1 MSRFVACAALV
12 FVAISP
18 SIRADADTTPSDP
31 GTPAT
36 VSADPLPTVQV
47 NGVVWSQVVVGNT
60 VYAAGSFTT
69 ARPAGAAPGTQTT
82 KRNNLLAYDITTGK
96 LITSFAP
103 DLNGQALVVKA
114 SPDKTRIYVG
124 GMFTTANG
132 LARSRVVA
140 YSTSTGKVITTFAPT
155 PGATVRSIT
164 GTNATVYLGGD
175 FTTVSGLP
183 RPYLVAVDAATGKPT
198 SYNPKPNSSVTAM
211 TLAAADQK
219 LVIGGRFTK
228 VGSTAAYGM
237 AALHRSTGAQWPW
250 AVASTVRNAGVNSD
264 ITSLSSDATS
274 VYGSGYVYG
283 AGGNFEGTFRADAAT
298 GNILWMEDCHGDS
311 SSAFATASIVYVASH
326 AHFCANIGG
335 FPEFNP
341 RQNFR
346 ATAFTNKATGKLLT
360 NSEKNYAN
368 FAGQPSPTL
377 LTWFPTMWPGTYTN
391 QGQAAWSVAG
401 NAQYVVYGGEFP
413 TVNTTAQQGLV
424 RFAIPSLAPNLVRPT
439 TSAGLTPTATS
450 TVAGQAT
457 IKWTATA
464 DRDNRLLTYKV
475 YRNYSTITQPP
486 VCVVTDSSLFWSPA
500 ALGCTDTSAPP
511 GSTVT
516 YQVIAFD
523 PYQNRN
529 NGKVATVTIAGS
541 TATPTATPTSSAR
554 PLAPP
559 PAARAIPAVPAA
571 PAVPPATATATPT
584 PTATATPTPTA
595 PAVPVG

>member
-183 RPYLVAVDAATGKPT
+183 RPYLVAVDAVTGKPT

-250 AVASTVRNAGVNSD
+250 AVASTIRNAGVNSD

-298 GNILWMEDCHGDS
+298 GDILWMEDCHGDS
-311 SSAFATASIVYVASH
+311 YSAFATASIPARRTRSSIAARV
-326 AHFCANIGG
+326 
-335 FPEFNP
+335 
-341 RQNFR
+341 
-346 ATAFTNKATGKLLT
+346 T
-360 NSEKNYAN
+360 
-368 FAGQPSPTL
+368 TL
-377 LTWFPTMWPGTYTN
+377 
-391 QGQAAWSVAG
+391 A
-401 NAQYVVYGGEFP
+401 
-413 TVNTTAQQGLV
+413 
-424 RFAIPSLAPNLVRPT
+424 
-439 TSAGLTPTATS
+439 
-450 TVAGQAT
+450 
-457 IKWTATA
+457 
-464 DRDNRLLTYKV
+464 
-475 YRNYSTITQPP
+475 
-486 VCVVTDSSLFWSPA
+486 SPA
-500 ALGCTDTSAPP
+500 SCRRHRSTSD
-511 GSTVT
+511 S
-516 YQVIAFD
+516 
-523 PYQNRN
+523 R
-529 NGKVATVTIAGS
+529 
-541 TATPTATPTSSAR
+541 SSAR
-554 PLAPP
+554 AVRSGSGPGAGAVSRNRASNACPNTVPP
-559 PAARAIPAVPAA
+559 SNRSMLPRSVTGA
-571 PAVPPATATATPT
+571 PAWAYSQSTSPVTTPS
-584 PTATATPTPTA
+584 
-595 PAVPVG
+595 VGSTRRFFGLKSLWTRQ